1 MRNWNTSSIK
11 DVLLCFEF
19 GHFPNMLRKYSMVVF
34 SIRLM
39 CILLLSAD
47 RHRTSSSTSYSQSPL
62 DPAISEA
69 VFLRLKLSLN
79 STKYVVGYL
88 EKKQALLVIRV
99 CFRLIT
105 IPQTHFFTPCVCG
118 LNCTKSN
125 CKSSGRM
132 TVTFYCWT
140 SQEGSLAIHGNSHCV
155 AISSV
160 VTNAW
165 CVCGV
170 LIQVMTRGDKW
181 RIERDV
187 QKQLQL
193 RLKMTLRFFQLLVLK
208 RGDIS
213 MLLLQIMP

>member
-1 MRNWNTSSIK
+1 MVLSLQEGKVPEQTQKLKAFFSS
-11 DVLLCFEF
+11 LRH
-19 GHFPNMLRKYSMVVF
+19 HFHL
-34 SIRLM
+34 
-39 CILLLSAD
+39 
-47 RHRTSSSTSYSQSPL
+47 SYSQSPL

-69 VFLRLKLSLN
+69 VFLKLKLSLN

-99 CFRLIT
+99 CFRLI

-160 VTNAW
+160 VTNA
-165 CVCGV
+165 
-170 LIQVMTRGDKW
+170 
-181 RIERDV
+181 
-187 QKQLQL
+187 
-193 RLKMTLRFFQLLVLK
+193 
-208 RGDIS
+208 
-213 MLLLQIMP
+213 